1 MIRSDEKAVLE
12 YDVQAQIEALQ
23 VIKAA
28 LSSCNDISK
37 LQYFVREYCRTDEI
51 PTGFDDLKARHSNLC
66 NEIEGFDL

>member
-1 MIRSDEKAVLE
+1 LA
-12 YDVQAQIEALQ
+12 YDVQCQIEALQ
-23 VIKAA
+23 VIKAGLNA
-28 LSSCNDISK
+28 SNIDA